1 MLAVWALAIAG
12 RTTGPRRE
20 PTVHHVGITNVCAGP
35 GRWDQRA
42 KVDPGGEGPQGG
54 RLTVAT
60 GRRGSGRGMCRRS
73 LWTPVGGRFAEV

>member
-35 GRWDQRA
+35 GRRDQRA
-42 KVDPGGEGPQGG
+42 KVELG